1 MTTELHLR
9 YPQQDYVPWL
19 QQLAG
24 ESTGILI
31 APVATRS
38 QSRETPAKNM
48 WLANH
53 MISASDEESTILIT
67 RDAENASTAIITLN
81 RPDRLNALTPEMGPL
96 YAATL
101 QELDA
106 DPSVRAIVV
115 TGAGRGFC
123 SGADL
128 SSLAGS
134 TDDLL
139 SYVRGQTVQTLPLV
153 ALTLATPVATA
164 INGPCAG
171 IGFVLAMSADARF
184 VASDATLST
193 TFARLGLVAE
203 YGIAWLLP
211 RLVGL
216 PVATALLLTGR
227 TVTGDEAARP
237 GLATGSSDSVASA
250 LTWAREIATN
260 SSPRSTAMM
269 KRQLLEADGL
279 TLTDA
284 VSKALDAM
292 AEAFTWPDL
301 AEALEARAHKRGPQ
315 FPDPPG
321 RD

>member
-1 MTTELHLR
+1 MT
-9 YPQQDYVPWL
+9 
-19 QQLAG
+19 
-24 ESTGILI
+24 
-31 APVATRS
+31 
-38 QSRETPAKNM
+38 
-48 WLANH
+48 
-53 MISASDEESTILIT
+53 SASEEESTILIT
-67 RDAENASTAIITLN
+67 RDPENASIAIITLN

-216 PVATALLLTGR
+216 PVATDLLLTGR
-227 TVTGDEAARP
+227 TVTGEEAARL
-237 GLATGSSDSVASA
+237 GLATGSSDPVGSA
-250 LTWAREIATN
+250 LTWAREVATN

-279 TLTDA
+279 TLTDS

-301 AEALEARAHKRGPQ
+301 AEALEARAHKRAPQ

>member
-1 MTTELHLR
+1 
-9 YPQQDYVPWL
+9 
-19 QQLAG
+19 
-24 ESTGILI
+24 
-31 APVATRS
+31 
-38 QSRETPAKNM
+38 M
-48 WLANH
+48 WLATA
-53 MISASDEESTILIT
+53 MTDATEDLDTILIE
-67 RDAENASTAIITLN
+67 RDPQNASVAIVTLN
-81 RPDRLNALTPEMGPL
+81 RPDRLNALTPEMGPF

-139 SYVRGQTVQTLPLV
+139 AYVRGQSIDSLPLV
-153 ALTLATPVATA
+153 ALTLGTPVATA

-216 PVATALLLTGR
+216 PVATDLLLSGR
-227 TVTGDEAARP
+227 TVTGEEAARL
-237 GLATGSSDSVASA
+237 GLATSSDDAVASA
-250 LTWAREIATN
+250 LTWAREIATH
-260 SSPRSTAMM
+260 SSPRSMAMM
-269 KRQLLEADGL
+269 KHQLLETDGL
-279 TLTDA
+279 RLPEA
-284 VSKALDAM
+284 VAKALDAM

-301 AEALEARAHKRGPQ
+301 AEALAARADKRAPQ

-321 RD
+321 RV

>member
-1 MTTELHLR
+1 
-9 YPQQDYVPWL
+9 
-19 QQLAG
+19 
-24 ESTGILI
+24 
-31 APVATRS
+31 
-38 QSRETPAKNM
+38 M
-48 WLANH
+48 WLA
-53 MISASDEESTILIT
+53 SAMTHGTGGGATILID
-67 RDAENASTAIITLN
+67 RDVENPTVAVVTLN

-139 SYVRGQTVQTLPLV
+139 AYVRGQAIESLPLV

-164 INGPCAG
+164 INGPCTG
-171 IGFVLAMSADARF
+171 IGFVLAISADARF
-184 VASDATLST
+184 VSSDTTLST

-203 YGIAWLLP
+203 YGVAWLLP

-216 PVATALLLTGR
+216 PIATDLLLSGR
-227 TVTGDEAARP
+227 TVTGDEAADL
-237 GLATGSSDSVASA
+237 GLATYSDDPVESA
-250 LTWAREIATN
+250 LTWAREIAAH

-269 KRQLLEADGL
+269 KQQLLEADGL
-279 TLTDA
+279 TLPEA
-284 VSKALDAM
+284 VTKALDAM

-301 AEALEARAHKRGPQ
+301 TEALAARAQKRTPQ

-321 RD
+321 RG

>member
-1 MTTELHLR
+1 MTHVTEDLH
-9 YPQQDYVPWL
+9 
-19 QQLAG
+19 A
-24 ESTGILI
+24 ILI
-31 APVATRS
+31 
-38 QSRETPAKNM
+38 
-48 WLANH
+48 
-53 MISASDEESTILIT
+53 D
-67 RDAENASTAIITLN
+67 RDAENATVAVVTLN
-81 RPDRLNALTPEMGPL
+81 RPERLNALTPEMGPF

-101 QELDA
+101 QKLDA

-123 SGADL
+123 SGADVR
-128 SSLAGS
+128 SLAGS

-139 SYVRGQTVQTLPLV
+139 GYVRGQTIDSLPVV

-184 VASDATLST
+184 VSSDATLST

-216 PVATALLLTGR
+216 PVATDLLLSGR
-227 TVTGDEAARP
+227 TVTGEEADRL
-237 GLATGSSDSVASA
+237 GLATSTDDAVASA
-250 LTWAREIATN
+250 LTWARDIATH

-269 KRQLLEADGL
+269 KRQLLEAEGL
-279 TLTDA
+279 TLPEALT
-284 VSKALDAM
+284 KALDAM

-301 AEALEARAHKRGPQ
+301 AEALAARANKRAPQ

>member
-1 MTTELHLR
+1 MA
-9 YPQQDYVPWL
+9 
-19 QQLAG
+19 LAG
-24 ESTGILI
+24 GQWQEN
-31 APVATRS
+31 A
-38 QSRETPAKNM
+38 RETCALAGLAAQQRTVSCSSAM
-48 WLANH
+48 WLATAMTNVTE
-53 MISASDEESTILIT
+53 DLDTILID
-67 RDAENASTAIITLN
+67 RDAQNSSVAIITLY

-216 PVATALLLTGR
+216 PVATDLLLSGR
-227 TVTGDEAARP
+227 TVTGEEAARL
-237 GLATGSSDSVASA
+237 GLATSADDAVASA

-301 AEALEARAHKRGPQ
+301 AEALAARGDKRAPQ

>member
-1 MTTELHLR
+1 MTNVTEDL
-9 YPQQDYVPWL
+9 D
-19 QQLAG
+19 
-24 ESTGILI
+24 
-31 APVATRS
+31 
-38 QSRETPAKNM
+38 
-48 WLANH
+48 
-53 MISASDEESTILIT
+53 TILID
-67 RDAENASTAIITLN
+67 RDAQNSSVAIITLH

-171 IGFVLAMSADARF
+171 IGFVLAVSADARF

-216 PVATALLLTGR
+216 PVATDLLLSGR
-227 TVTGDEAARP
+227 TVTGEEAARL
-237 GLATGSSDSVASA
+237 GLATSADDAVASA

-269 KRQLLEADGL
+269 KRQLLEADGR
-279 TLTDA
+279 TLTDTVA
-284 VSKALDAM
+284 KALDAM

-301 AEALEARAHKRGPQ
+301 AEALAARADKRAPQ

>member
-1 MTTELHLR
+1 MTHVTEDL
-9 YPQQDYVPWL
+9 D
-19 QQLAG
+19 A
-24 ESTGILI
+24 ILI
-31 APVATRS
+31 
-38 QSRETPAKNM
+38 N
-48 WLANH
+48 
-53 MISASDEESTILIT
+53 
-67 RDAENASTAIITLN
+67 RDAENATVAVVTLN
-81 RPDRLNALTPEMGPL
+81 RPERLNALTPEMAPF

-101 QELDA
+101 QKLDA

-139 SYVRGQTVQTLPLV
+139 AYVRGQTIDSLPLV

-184 VASDATLST
+184 VSSDATLST

-216 PVATALLLTGR
+216 PVATDLLLSGR
-227 TVTGDEAARP
+227 TVTGEEADRL
-237 GLATGSSDSVASA
+237 GLATSTDDAVASA
-250 LTWAREIATN
+250 LTWARDIATH

-269 KRQLLEADGL
+269 KRQLLEAEGL
-279 TLTDA
+279 TLPEALT
-284 VSKALDAM
+284 KALDAM

-301 AEALEARAHKRGPQ
+301 AEALAARANNRAPQ

>member
-1 MTTELHLR
+1 M
-9 YPQQDYVPWL
+9 
-19 QQLAG
+19 LAG
-24 ESTGILI
+24 QTTGILI
-31 APVATRS
+31 ARAAIRPQQRK
-38 QSRETPAKNM
+38 TPTDKM
-48 WLANH
+48 WLADH
-53 MISASDEESTILIT
+53 MSNAGDGANTILIT
-67 RDAENASTAIITLN
+67 RDAENASVAIVTLN
-81 RPDRLNALTPEMGPL
+81 RPDRLNALTPQMGPL

-106 DPSVRAIVV
+106 DPTVRAIVV

-134 TDDLL
+134 TEDLL
-139 SYVRGQTVQTLPLV
+139 AYVRGQTVQTLPLV

-164 INGPCAG
+164 VNGPCAG

-184 VASDATLST
+184 VASDATLTT

-216 PVATALLLTGR
+216 PVATDLLLTGR
-227 TVTGDEAARP
+227 TVTGDEAARL
-237 GLATGSSDSVASA
+237 GLASGTDDPVASA
-250 LTWAREIATN
+250 LTWAREITTH

-269 KRQLLEADGL
+269 KRQLLQADGL
-279 TLTDA
+279 TLSDA
-284 VSKALDAM
+284 VTKALDAM

-301 AEALEARAHKRGPQ
+301 AEALEARAQKRDPQ

>member
-1 MTTELHLR
+1 
-9 YPQQDYVPWL
+9 
-19 QQLAG
+19 
-24 ESTGILI
+24 
-31 APVATRS
+31 
-38 QSRETPAKNM
+38 M
-48 WLANH
+48 WLATAMTNVTE
-53 MISASDEESTILIT
+53 DLDTILID
-67 RDAENASTAIITLN
+67 RDAQNSSVAIITLY

-216 PVATALLLTGR
+216 PVATDLLLSGR
-227 TVTGDEAARP
+227 TVTGEEAARL
-237 GLATGSSDSVASA
+237 GLATSADDAVASA

-301 AEALEARAHKRGPQ
+301 AEALAARGDKRAPQ